1 MITDQIIELAIQ
13 GHASKRD
20 AIKWAIEQERG
31 QCAQI
36 AKDWDASHPHTNYGA
51 CISNVIRARSKQCG

>member
-1 MITDQIIELAIQ
+1 MTTDQIIELAIQ

-31 QCAQI
+31 QCAKVCEAI
-36 AKDWDASHPHTNYGA
+36 ERNGA
-51 CISNVIRARSKQCG
+51 WVTKAEAAAAIRARSKQCG

>member
-1 MITDQIIELAIQ
+1 MTTDQIIELAIQ

-31 QCAQI
+31 QCAKVCEAI
-36 AKDWDASHPHTNYGA
+36 ERNGA
-51 CISNVIRARSKQCG
+51 WVTKAEAAAAIRARGQV

>member
-1 MITDQIIELAIQ
+1 MTTDQIIELAIQ

-31 QCAQI
+31 QCAKVCEDRER
-36 AKDWDASHPHTNYGA
+36 ANLYGVKECA
-51 CISNVIRARSKQCG
+51 AAIRARGEQCG